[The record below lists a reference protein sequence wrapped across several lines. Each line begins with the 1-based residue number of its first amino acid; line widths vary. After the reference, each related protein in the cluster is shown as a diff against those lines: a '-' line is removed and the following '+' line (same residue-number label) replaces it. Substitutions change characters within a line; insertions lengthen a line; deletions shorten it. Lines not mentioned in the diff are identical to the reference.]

1 MVIEPVDGTELER
14 LITAL
19 LNATGVV
26 HQIIEGVR
34 TEAEDS
40 AEGVEIIGL
49 CAERLRT
56 SLSFLA
62 EHFSDE
68 DLFPVT
74 CCLGIIA
81 FQAAEHAGIA
91 DVFYEDDG

>member
-26 HQIIEGVR
+26 QQVLGQV
-34 TEAEDS
+34 EAEGD

-49 CAERLRT
+49 CAERLRS

-74 CCLGIIA
+74 CCLEIIA

-91 DVFYEDDG
+91 DVFYEDDR

>member
-26 HQIIEGVR
+26 NQLIEQVLDEEGPGDGVGIIDIN
-34 TEAEDS
+34 T
-40 AEGVEIIGL
+40 
-49 CAERLRT
+49 ERLRN

-62 EHFSDE
+62 EHFSDD

-81 FQAAEHAGIA
+81 FQAAEHLGID
-91 DVFYEDDG
+91 DVFYEHGS

>member
-1 MVIEPVDGTELER
+1 MVIEPVDGTELKR

-26 HQIIEGVR
+26 QQVIGQV
-34 TEAEDS
+34 EAEGD
-40 AEGVEIIGL
+40 ADGVEIIGL
-49 CAERLRT
+49 CAERLRS
-56 SLSFLA
+56 SLSFLV

-91 DVFYEDDG
+91 DVFYEDDR

>member
-26 HQIIEGVR
+26 HQLIEQVLEEGD
-34 TEAEDS
+34 AD
-40 AEGVEIIGL
+40 GVEIIDIS
-49 CAERLRT
+49 AERLRN
-56 SLSFLA
+56 SLSFLV
-62 EHFSDE
+62 EHFSDD
-68 DLFPVT
+68 DLLPVT

-81 FQAAEHAGIA
+81 FQAAEHLGID
-91 DVFYEDDG
+91 DVFYEHGP

>member
-1 MVIEPVDGTELER
+1 MVIIEPVDGTELER

-26 HQIIEGVR
+26 HQLIGQVEMEGEV
-34 TEAEDS
+34 
-40 AEGVEIIGL
+40 EGVEIIGR
-49 CAERLRT
+49 CAERLRS
-56 SLSFLA
+56 SLSFLV

-74 CCLGIIA
+74 CCLGIISVL
-81 FQAAEHAGIA
+81 AAEDGGF
-91 DVFYEDDG
+91 DEVFYGEA

>member
-1 MVIEPVDGTELER
+1 MVIEPVDGTELDR

-26 HQIIEGVR
+26 HQLIGQVQDEGC
-34 TEAEDS
+34 
-40 AEGVEIIGL
+40 AEGVEIIGV

-56 SLSFLA
+56 GLAFLV

-68 DLFPVT
+68 DLLPVT
-74 CCLGIIA
+74 CCLGIITI
-81 FQAAEHAGIA
+81 QAAEHIGVDGA
-91 DVFYEDDG
+91 FYEEWGG

>member
-26 HQIIEGVR
+26 QQVLGQVVAEG
-34 TEAEDS
+34 D
-40 AEGVEIIGL
+40 AEGVETIGL
-49 CAERLRT
+49 CAERLRS

-91 DVFYEDDG
+91 DVFYEDEP

>member
-26 HQIIEGVR
+26 HRLIEDVQSEGSV
-34 TEAEDS
+34 
-40 AEGVEIIGL
+40 EGVEIIDVS
-49 CAERLRT
+49 AERLRN
-56 SLSFLA
+56 SLTFLV
-62 EHFSDE
+62 EHFSDD
-68 DLFPVT
+68 DLLPVT

-81 FQAAEHAGIA
+81 YEAAEHLGIE
-91 DVFYEDDG
+91 DVFDAPPD